1 MKIERSLK
9 RSIIQ
14 RLRDKKNKIIV
25 LYGARQTG
33 KTTLANDVSKE
44 LSLKTL
50 YINADKQ
57 KYIDILSSKDETRF
71 KGLVGDY
78 QFLVIDEAQRI
89 PEVGLNLKILHES
102 FEGLRILVTGSSSID
117 IASKVSEALTGRKYV
132 FSLFPI
138 ALSELRNHFTLFE
151 IDEKIDD
158 ILVHGSYP
166 EVFTEESYQ
175 EKAILLEEIGNSY
188 LYKDIFEL
196 TGIRNKNKLIDLL
209 RLLAFQIGS
218 EVSIHELSK
227 KLLISRDAVNQYIDL
242 LEQAFVIFRLSGF
255 SRNLRKEISKM
266 DKYYFFDNG
275 IRNMLIN
282 NFNALP
288 YRNDVGQLWENFVI
302 AERMKYLSY
311 RQKPVN
317 RYFWR
322 VYTGGEVDYLEED
335 SGELRGYEIKHQTG
349 KAKPPKTWLETYP
362 NSKFQV
368 INRNNY
374 HEFLV

>member
-1 MKIERSLK
+1 MKIERTLK
-9 RSIIQ
+9 NSIIQ
-14 RLRDKKNKIIV
+14 RLTDKKNKIIV

-33 KTTLANDVSKE
+33 KTTLANDVAKK

-71 KGLVGDY
+71 KGLIGDY
-78 QFLVIDEAQRI
+78 QLLVIDEAQRI
-89 PEVGLNLKILHES
+89 PDVGLNLKILHES

-117 IASKVSEALTGRKYV
+117 IASKVSEALTGRKFV

-138 ALSELRNHFTLFE
+138 ALTELRNHFTLFE

-158 ILVHGSYP
+158 ILVYGSYP
-166 EVFTEESYQ
+166 EVFTENSYQ
-175 EKAILLEEIGNSY
+175 EKAVLLEEIGNSY

-227 KLLISRDAVNQYIDL
+227 KLLISRDAVNQYINL
-242 LEQAFVIFRLSGF
+242 LEQAFVIFRLTGF

-266 DKYYFFDNG
+266 DKF
-275 IRNMLIN
+275 
-282 NFNALP
+282 
-288 YRNDVGQLWENFVI
+288 
-302 AERMKYLSY
+302 
-311 RQKPVN
+311 
-317 RYFWR
+317 
-322 VYTGGEVDYLEED
+322 
-335 SGELRGYEIKHQTG
+335 
-349 KAKPPKTWLETYP
+349 
-362 NSKFQV
+362 
-368 INRNNY
+368 
-374 HEFLV
+374 